1 MAAPEALAVAE
12 SVPQR
17 LLLLVQPT
25 PESAQV
31 TPLLC
36 ESFCT
41 VAVKGCVLPVCT
53 LAVTGDTV
61 TTMAGAVVPKVMLA
75 AADFVRSATEVAVR
89 VTLPGVGAEAGG
101 V

>member
-1 MAAPEALAVAE
+1 M
-12 SVPQR
+12 
-17 LLLLVQPT
+17 
-25 PESAQV
+25 
-31 TPLLC
+31 
-36 ESFCT
+36 
-41 VAVKGCVLPVCT
+41 PVCT

-75 AADFVRSATEVAVR
+75 AADFVPSATEVAVR